1 MAFGRKGKGKGK
13 GKDKKDRGQKA
24 LFRRR
29 KFCRF
34 TADKRE
40 WLPGPAARVCV
51 TTYTMVAYSGRRAEE
66 SERVMS
72 EIMGRE
78 WGLLILDEVHVV
90 PAAMFRRVLG
100 IVKAHAKLG
109 LTATLVREDRLIAD
123 LNFLI
128 GGWRWFWVVWGGL
141 GSVVGRRLGMLLDSD
156 RASMLLDSD
165 HHPPPNPQ
173 APSST
178 RPTGWTSRARGT
190 SRASSAPRSG
200 ARWRPSSWPSTR
212 GGRRGRRPS
221 APCCLS

>member
-1 MAFGRKGKGKGK
+1 MLGGGGVGVVGRRFVLVSRFIFLSAFCIYYLLLHILYYAHLPPLSLPRAQE
-13 GKDKKDRGQKA
+13 DQV
-24 LFRRR
+24 
-29 KFCRF
+29 CRF

-128 GGWRWFWVVWGGL
+128 GGWK
-141 GSVVGRRLGMLLDSD
+141 RRLG
-156 RASMLLDSD
+156 
-165 HHPPPNPQ
+165 
-173 APSST
+173 
-178 RPTGWTSRARGT
+178 
-190 SRASSAPRSG
+190 
-200 ARWRPSSWPSTR
+200 
-212 GGRRGRRPS
+212 GG
-221 APCCLS
+221 

>member
-1 MAFGRKGKGKGK
+1 MGWLGGGLSFYCLDLNLRWRVSLICIQFIYFTLTTSPTCPPTPSPAQE
-13 GKDKKDRGQKA
+13 DQV
-24 LFRRR
+24 
-29 KFCRF
+29 CRF

-66 SERVMS
+66 SERVMA

-128 GGWRWFWVVWGGL
+128 GGW
-141 GSVVGRRLGMLLDSD
+141 VVGWLVWRRLDS
-156 RASMLLDSD
+156 RL
-165 HHPPPNPQ
+165 
-173 APSST
+173 T
-178 RPTGWTSRARGT
+178 AR
-190 SRASSAPRSG
+190 SCPE
-200 ARWRPSSWPSTR
+200 
-212 GGRRGRRPS
+212 
-221 APCCLS
+221 LSQ